1 VARGKGISTANLL
14 LINLFN
20 LFLDRGQG
28 SAVRGVGDRFPST
41 HLDKLERGDGRQS
54 LALRIIKATRR
65 MARITGGDPID
76 DALRSRWPV
85 GRREGEAIVRARIQ
99 GIQFNGHRID
109 PGATHAEL
117 RDKVILKKF

>member
-20 LFLDRGQG
+20 LFLARGQG
-28 SAVRGVGDRFPST
+28 SAVRGWDRFPST

-85 GRREGEAIVRARIQ
+85 GRREGEAVVRARI
-99 GIQFNGHRID
+99 
-109 PGATHAEL
+109 
-117 RDKVILKKF
+117 